1 MEMTISK
8 MKPIPVEYVLAVAQ
22 TKGTDAKRRPY
33 IELIERWG
41 EEQGQDEEAR
51 QLLRRLRE
59 GQVLD
64 PKKMP
69 REFMLR
75 FRQPEIAEK
84 LIGIV
89 RKIDDIISS
98 KQENWT
104 WAHVMRVM
112 VDEGILYKPTVNR
125 FDAIICSMIPGKG
138 RDTVRKHG
146 DYEYIMGQEEPWPAW
161 TSQSYINPTLAA
173 ERSICN
179 QIALEFAPVLTRT
192 IRAEL

>member
-51 QLLRRLRE
+51 QLLKRLRE

-69 REFMLR
+69 REFMPR

-84 LIGIV
+84 LIEIV
-89 RKIDDIISS
+89 RKIDDI
-98 KQENWT
+98 
-104 WAHVMRVM
+104 
-112 VDEGILYKPTVNR
+112 YKPTVNR
-125 FDAIICSMIPGKG
+125 FDAIICAMIPGKG

>member
-69 REFMLR
+69 REFMPR
-75 FRQPEIAEK
+75 YRQPEIAEK
-84 LIGIV
+84 LIETV

-179 QIALEFAPVLTRT
+179 QIALEFTSVLTRK

>member
-69 REFMLR
+69 REFMPR

-146 DYEYIMGQEEPWPAW
+146 DYEYIMGQEEPWAAW